1 MIVCSCNCI
10 TDRDILETVD
20 RLMLEEPLRLI
31 TPAVV
36 YKALGK
42 RPRCGGCMPNT
53 NEIVQARVDYLR
65 GDATEY
71 VDPTPD
77 VIHAADETRVETD
90 HATAAHFAR

>member
-10 TDRDILETVD
+10 TDRDILDTVD
-20 RLMLEEPLRLI
+20 RLMFDEPLRLI

-42 RPRCGGCMPNT
+42 RPRCGGCLPNT

-65 GDATEY
+65 GDEVEA
-71 VDPTPD
+71 VGCQPAGGPD
-77 VIHAADETRVETD
+77 TSAPEIGYD
-90 HATAAHFAR
+90 TASHLTG